1 MMRPIKFRAYDKKN
15 HAIVYGCIID
25 EHGNA
30 YDSSYAYCDG
40 IEPIQGTI
48 MQYTGLKANGVE
60 IYEGDIVTF
69 NNILAAPPERS
80 LIKAEIVFYE
90 ERAQFIPQEME
101 ENHRGG
107 RYIHQWDCCL
117 DLEVIGNIYEQD

>member
-1 MMRPIKFRAYDKKN
+1 MREIKFRAWNGKSMEYGGF
-15 HAIVYGCIID
+15 AIGAGGKTVITAAGLTD
-25 EHGNA
+25 VVEN
-30 YDSSYAYCDG
+30 S
-40 IEPIQGTI
+40 PI